1 MSHSGPI
8 GDDDIQAFIDGRLVP
23 DRQRELEAFLA
34 SDPALRSR
42 IEQHRADTQAL
53 RAAAQ
58 MRPPEPVP
66 PSLRLSEVRR
76 RRSALNVSRYRQLA
90 AGLCIFAVGGLMGA
104 VLSRQEPAPAAARPQ
119 MADAVVAFRAF
130 AGRSVDTV
138 EFPAAQ
144 AAVIRQMISRHL
156 RHDIVV
162 PDLSGVG
169 LAFRGGRLL
178 ASDEGPGGMF
188 VYADPMGEPIAV
200 YVKTL
205 ASARKADLNARQDGE
220 VTAYFWFIGGLG
232 YAVLGPS
239 TSPYAKRAAEQLA
252 ITGRKQEG
260 F

>member
-8 GDDDIQAFIDGRLVP
+8 GDDDIQAFIDGRLAP
-23 DRQRELEAFLA
+23 DRQREVEAFLA

-42 IEQHRADTQAL
+42 TEQHRADTQAL

-58 MRPPEPVP
+58 MRPPEPIP

-90 AGLCIFAVGGLMGA
+90 AGLCFFAVGGLLGA
-104 VLSRQEPAPAAARPQ
+104 ALVRQEPAPVATRPQ

-144 AAVIRQMISRHL
+144 AAVMRQMISQHL

-188 VYADPMGEPIAV
+188 VYVDPMGEPIAV

-205 ASARKADLNARQDGE
+205 ARARKADLNTRQDGD
-220 VTAYFWFIGGLG
+220 VTAYFWFTGELG

-239 TSPYAKRAAEQLA
+239 TSPYAKHAAERLSSR
-252 ITGRKQEG
+252 G
-260 F
+260 